1 MKDKIIVPKSYTLQG
16 ATLTARIPA
25 SDLGP
30 IDLDWSFQVFSLC
43 YAEQDSP
50 DLLLNL
56 AVESAR
62 SDCTFGGGSSFE
74 GNPNVLDIIM
84 PAGQSQYSVLSRYQA
99 RPDKNQNVYPVVPMV
114 NWNTRTR

>member
-1 MKDKIIVPKSYTLQG
+1 
-16 ATLTARIPA
+16 
-25 SDLGP
+25 
-30 IDLDWSFQVFSLC
+30 
-43 YAEQDSP
+43 
-50 DLLLNL
+50 
-56 AVESAR
+56 VESAR